1 MEVSL
6 PRPKGSSISDALEE
20 YLHRQGIK
28 SRVAE
33 ASIVAEWNQLV
44 GEKLAAVCQ
53 PVMIDQSG
61 TLWIRVKSAAWMQEL
76 QLMSPTLIHELA
88 KRRRRVKRIRWVAGK
103 VNPTEWSEDEQRG
116 ARSRSSRSTT

>member
-1 MEVSL
+1 M
-6 PRPKGSSISDALEE
+6 PRPKGTSINDALEE
-20 YLHRQGIK
+20 YLQRQGIK

-33 ASIVAEWNQLV
+33 ASIVTEWNQLV

-53 PVMIDQSG
+53 PVMVDQSG

-88 KRRRRVKRIRWVAGK
+88 KRRRRVKRIRWVAGTI
-103 VNPTEWSEDEQRG
+103 NPTEWTDAEERG
-116 ARSRSSRSTT
+116 TRNRSSKSTT